1 MVADFSHRGIREETD
16 QAYFPFLDIPWSGA
30 TLRQDARQAGE
41 CVRGDSRHHRELDS
55 ALPILSLRTIEN
67 QIDWSLTTERMM
79 ATLLTGFGVV
89 ALLLSV
95 IGLYGVMSFVVTHR
109 TREIGVRLAL
119 GATRGTA
126 VWLIVRDALFMIGS
140 GTAIALVGG
149 WAAGR
154 VMSGTPLRRRA
165 PARADDRAG
174 DAPDGRCGSC
184 RGDGAGLARVVGEPD
199 GGAARGVSDAPR
211 QGAAAA
217 CLDRERQQHEAQP
230 KRDRG
235 QRHRHA
241 DAAVINQEQEDAR

>member
-1 MVADFSHRGIREETD
+1 MA
-16 QAYFPFLDIPWSGA
+16 
-30 TLRQDARQAGE
+30 
-41 CVRGDSRHHRELDS
+41 ELDS
-55 ALPILSLRTIEN
+55 TLPVLSLRTIDD
-67 QIDWSLTTERMM
+67 QIERSLSTERMM
-79 ATLLTGFGVV
+79 ASLLTGFGAV

-95 IGLYGVMSFVVTHR
+95 IGLYGVMSFVVTRR

-119 GATRGTA
+119 GAARGNA
-126 VWLIVRDALFMIGS
+126 VWLVLREALVVIGGGAAVALLASAAVARVASFPALWCRPCPRAHDRTGDVRARGRDARR
-140 GTAIALVGG
+140 
-149 WAAGR
+149 GR
-154 VMSGTPLRRRA
+154 
-165 PARADDRAG
+165 
-174 DAPDGRCGSC
+174 
-184 RGDGAGLARVVGEPD
+184 GAGLARGVGEPD